1 MPLVSKVILGSGVPF
16 SFVSRSSFYV
26 HRTVPLEVSLPSF
39 CKLKP
44 DKYFRR
50 YQLERLAENE
60 PGRKDF
66 MNEVQTKETTV
77 QVKTTE
83 KEAQKES
90 AQSSINNLA
99 PRCRDFSAHVKH
111 S

>member
-1 MPLVSKVILGSGVPF
+1 M
-16 SFVSRSSFYV
+16 

-77 QVKTTE
+77 QVETTE

-99 PRCRDFSAHVKH
+99 PRFRDFSAHVKH

>member
-1 MPLVSKVILGSGVPF
+1 M
-16 SFVSRSSFYV
+16 

-66 MNEVQTKETTV
+66 MNEVQTKETIV

-83 KEAQKES
+83 KEAQNES

-99 PRCRDFSAHVKH
+99 SRCRDFSAHVKH